1 MSCRSTSA
9 ATRVAACPACSFA
22 LVLFA
27 ALVVVAPAR
36 ADHRPQAGDPAP
48 TTAPD
53 DGAPP
58 SPSTGAAD
66 AELETVVV
74 TGQRRALGFDQPQT
88 STGVTGSELRERVF
102 INTEDALKNLPSVSV
117 RKRYIGDRNG
127 LLSGRS
133 FNPLQAPRGLV
144 YADGVLLSNFLG
156 RFNAP
161 RWNMVAPEEI
171 ARVDVLYGPYSALYP
186 GNSIG
191 TTVLITTREPYD
203 FEASGRAQ
211 YFSQS
216 FEEYSREEDFGGTQL
231 SALMGG
237 SRGAWFASL
246 GANRLDT
253 EGHPMQYATGR
264 LVASP
269 TPEQTA
275 AAIDVTGAVADRDPK
290 GDPRLILGPDGG
302 SMEDDTQHQLKL
314 RLGYRGEWVEADGM
328 FGYWQNRFD
337 REGDSFLRDASGNP
351 VTRGTIR
358 FDDQVYTVA
367 DSSFGPQEGEEDHLL
382 SALTLRTHRAEG
394 WNASAVVSR
403 YEILDDSLRANV
415 PTGSG
420 ADENLLAGTIT
431 DGGSGEGWWN
441 LDVQAR
447 REGLAQDHDLVLG
460 YYRSDYEIDQ
470 RRYATSDWRGGD
482 RESLVER
489 AAGATRVQALY
500 LQDTWRFAPRWSVT
514 AGLRGERWEAFDGLR
529 ANASTPEGL
538 EYPERSE
545 EDLSPKLSL
554 TWAPA
559 EWSLRYSI
567 GRGVRYPTV
576 AELFQGSIGTTT
588 VGGAPVA
595 TIVNND
601 PNLKP
606 EDALSQELAFEI
618 LLAERHRLRAS
629 LFRDDVDDTI
639 NFQSNVNVTPTITNL
654 QNVDRVLTQGLELVY
669 SARDALPTLDVQ
681 ANLTL
686 RDSAI
691 EENANNPASEG
702 KDWVRIPRTQA
713 NLVLDWRFQP
723 GWNLNLT
730 AWHIGKTHGELDNS
744 DQAGCNRFGCAP
756 GQTTLDTRV
765 AWTGWQDALT
775 LGLGVQNL
783 TDERYY
789 EFHPFPQR
797 TFVADLRIAL

>member
-1 MSCRSTSA
+1 MSFRAFPA
-9 ATRVAACPACSFA
+9 ARAVARKSSSCAFPLA
-22 LVLFA
+22 LATVLGGA
-27 ALVVVAPAR
+27 AAAPAR
-36 ADHRPQAGDPAP
+36 AEHRPQTEDPA
-48 TTAPD
+48 TRAPD
-53 DGAPP
+53 ACKPAGSGA
-58 SPSTGAAD
+58 

-74 TGQRRALGFDQPQT
+74 TGQRRELSFDLPLT
-88 STGVTGSELRERVF
+88 SAGVTGSQLRERVF

-133 FNPLQAPRGLV
+133 FNSLQAPRGVV

-216 FEEYSREEDFGGTQL
+216 FEEYGREEDFGGTQL

-246 GANRLDT
+246 GVNRLDSD
-253 EGHPMQYATGR
+253 GHPMQYATGR
-264 LVASP
+264 RLSAP
-269 TPEQTA
+269 TPEQLA
-275 AAIDVTGAVADRDPK
+275 AAVDVTGAIADRDPK
-290 GDPRLILGPDGG
+290 GLPRLILGPDGG
-302 SMEDDTQHQLKL
+302 SMEDDTQNQVKL
-314 RLGYRGEWVEADGM
+314 RLGYRGELFEADGL
-328 FGYWQNRFD
+328 FGYWSNRFD
-337 REGDSFLRDASGNP
+337 RRGDSFLRDAGGNP

-358 FDDQVYTVA
+358 FEDEIYTVA
-367 DSSFGPQEGEEDHLL
+367 DSAFGRQEGQENHLL
-382 SALTLRTHRAEG
+382 TAATLRTHRASG
-394 WNASAVVSR
+394 WNVSAVVSR
-403 YEILDDSLRANV
+403 YDILDDTVRANV
-415 PTGSG
+415 PTGAG
-420 ADENLLAGTIT
+420 ASENLSAGTIT

-441 LDVQAR
+441 ADIQAR
-447 REGLAQDHDLVLG
+447 HDRLARDHDAVFG
-460 YYRSDYEIDQ
+460 YYHSRYEMDQ
-470 RRYATSDWRGGD
+470 RRFSTTDWRSAG

-489 AAGATRVQALY
+489 SAGVTRVQALY
-500 LQDTWRFAPRWSVT
+500 LQDTWRLAPNGSAT

-529 ANASTPEGL
+529 ANADAPDGL
-538 EYPERSE
+538 DFPRRTE
-545 EDLSPKLSL
+545 EDLSPKFSLS
-554 TWAPA
+554 WAPA
-559 EWSLRYSI
+559 DWSLRYSI

-588 VGGAPVA
+588 VGGQPVA

-601 PNLKP
+601 PDLKP

-618 LLAERHRLRAS
+618 LLAARHRLRAS

-639 NFQSNVNVTPTITNL
+639 NFQSNVNVTPTVTNL

-669 SARDALPTLDVQ
+669 SARDALPSLNVE

-686 RDSAI
+686 RDSTI

-702 KDWVRIPRTQA
+702 KDWVRLPKVQA
-713 NLVLDWRFQP
+713 NLVLDWRFVP

-730 AWHIGKTHGELDNS
+730 TWHLGKTHGELDNS
-744 DQAGCNRFGCAP
+744 DEAGCKRFGCAP
-756 GQTTLDTRV
+756 GQTTLDVRLGHT
-765 AWTGWQDALT
+765 AWDDRLT

-797 TFVADLRIAL
+797 TLVAELRIAL